1 MSLALAEKENV
12 EDIKAR
18 NKEGIEEV
26 LKAYP
31 DNIAGQAKA
40 KVARS
45 IRTQGEK

>member
-1 MSLALAEKENV
+1 MSLALADNV

-18 NKEGIEEV
+18 NKEVVEQV
-26 LKAYP
+26 LKAFP